1 MPKIE
6 VTNGHQVEI
15 HYEDSGG
22 DDPPVVLIH
31 GWPLS
36 GESWEKQLGP
46 LKDAGQRVVTYDRRG
61 FGRSSKPE
69 SGYDYDTLAGD
80 LHALIET
87 LDLSDVVLVGF
98 SMGGGE
104 VARYVSRM
112 GDERVRGVVFAA
124 AVPPFLRKTDDNP
137 EGPLDDAAIA
147 EMEEGCRTDRK
158 GFFDK
163 FMTMFFSV
171 EGELKVSEEERQKG
185 LALADQAGDEAAIQ
199 CIGSFARTD
208 FREDLAAIRVPTL
221 VIHGR
226 GDATVP
232 YDASGK
238 RTHEAIDGSRLV
250 VLEDGPH
257 GINAS
262 HPDAFNEAVVTFVQ
276 EQARSPVR

>member
-1 MPKIE
+1 M
-6 VTNGHQVEI
+6 
-15 HYEDSGG
+15 
-22 DDPPVVLIH
+22 
-31 GWPLS
+31 
-36 GESWEKQLGP
+36 GEAARPAE
-46 LKDAGQRVVTYDRRG
+46 RR
-61 FGRSSKPE
+61 
-69 SGYDYDTLAGD
+69 
-80 LHALIET
+80 
-87 LDLSDVVLVGF
+87 DVVLVGF

-112 GDERVRGVVFAA
+112 GDERVRGVVFAS

-147 EMEEGCRTDRK
+147 EMEEGCR
-158 GFFDK
+158 
-163 FMTMFFSV
+163 
-171 EGELKVSEEERQKG
+171 
-185 LALADQAGDEAAIQ
+185 IQ

-208 FREDLAAIRVPTL
+208 FREDLATIRVPTL

-262 HPDAFNEAVVTFVQ
+262 HPDEFNEAVVTFVQ
-276 EQARSPVR
+276 EQARSPVS

>member
-87 LDLSDVVLVGF
+87 LDLSGL
-98 SMGGGE
+98 
-104 VARYVSRM
+104 ARKSAH
-112 GDERVRGVVFAA
+112 VF
-124 AVPPFLRKTDDNP
+124 
-137 EGPLDDAAIA
+137 
-147 EMEEGCRTDRK
+147 
-158 GFFDK
+158 
-163 FMTMFFSV
+163 V
-171 EGELKVSEEERQKG
+171 EG
-185 LALADQAGDEAAIQ
+185 
-199 CIGSFARTD
+199 
-208 FREDLAAIRVPTL
+208 
-221 VIHGR
+221 
-226 GDATVP
+226 
-232 YDASGK
+232 
-238 RTHEAIDGSRLV
+238 
-250 VLEDGPH
+250 
-257 GINAS
+257 
-262 HPDAFNEAVVTFVQ
+262 
-276 EQARSPVR
+276 